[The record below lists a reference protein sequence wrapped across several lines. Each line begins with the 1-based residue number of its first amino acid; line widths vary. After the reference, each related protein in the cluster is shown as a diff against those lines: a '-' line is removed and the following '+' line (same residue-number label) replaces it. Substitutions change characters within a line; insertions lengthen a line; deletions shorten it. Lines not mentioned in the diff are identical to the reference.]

1 MAAPTAVSNAMLV
14 REYRRELRFVQ
25 GLPSFVGLGAIGAVA
40 GAWLLPRINDRLL
53 FLLLALLLSSFLA
66 WRFSSANPRWSPR
79 VQKFGRIPVAL
90 TCGVSQG
97 ATGISGPLVAAWFQ
111 GLGVS
116 RERFVASNTVIF
128 LFTGSVQLL
137 TLSAT
142 GQWSNQRFYGLTSR
156 CTCDR
161 CPSIWYQNWSLFGCC
176 SLRPSG
182 ECGYRCVHSQSHGSS
197 FLERL

>member
-1 MAAPTAVSNAMLV
+1 MIACCFCYLLCCFPLFWHGDFHLLIPDG
-14 REYRRELRFVQ
+14 RR
-25 GLPSFVGLGAIGAVA
+25 
-40 GAWLLPRINDRLL
+40 
-53 FLLLALLLSSFLA
+53 
-66 WRFSSANPRWSPR
+66 SA
-79 VQKFGRIPVAL
+79 KFGRIPVAL

-142 GQWSNQRFYGLTSR
+142 GQWSNQRFYGAALAAVLVIVVLPFGIRIGRSLDAAR
-156 CTCDR
+156 FDLAVSAVIVACTV
-161 CPSIWYQNWSLFGCC
+161 SLVVRAFC
-176 SLRPSG
+176 L
-182 ECGYRCVHSQSHGSS
+182 
-197 FLERL
+197 